1 MHSRRAA
8 GAIARAIEAK
18 RFKVAG
24 VPDGACGPTVRE
36 SGPVA
41 IGPVGRDEMVSVNVN
56 TPDDDARAFNLA
68 AEYRSHTG

>member
-41 IGPVGRDEMVSVNVN
+41 IGSVGRDEMVTVNIK
-56 TPDDDARAFNLA
+56 TPDDARGFNLA